1 MKTMSF
7 KKKLVNGN
15 NEPTSSEISSSQST
29 MHESSLLQNPSLR
42 SQQWTNSREF
52 LLSCIA
58 MSVGLG
64 NVWRFP
70 YVAYE
75 NGGGAFLIPYFIM
88 LFLVGRPI
96 YFMELIMG
104 QFSSM
109 TATKVWK
116 EMTPLF
122 RGIGFGQLIACIYV
136 LSYYSTLI
144 AIAIYYFF
152 ASFSKTLPW
161 TKCDPDIH
169 SVIDGIKEICKEEL
183 DETNSTVNQ
192 LPQNLKLTLSR
203 EHYRYISPAEQYFVH
218 DVLKMKS
225 DISDGLGAPDI
236 KLLGCLALSYLLL
249 FLSMCKGVKSSG
261 KVLIVSSIKS
271 MTVILVNILPH
282 FVASKS

>member
-1 MKTMSF
+1 MKTISF
-7 KKKLVNGN
+7 KKKPVNGN
-15 NEPTSSEISSSQST
+15 NEPISSEISSSDST

-169 SVIDGIKEICKEEL
+169 TVIDGIQEICKEEL
-183 DETNSTVNQ
+183 DEINSTVHQ
-192 LPQNLKLTLSR
+192 LPQNLTINR

-236 KLLGCLALSYLLL
+236 KLLACLALCYILL

-261 KVLIVSSIKS
+261 KVLIFPSIKS
-271 MTVILVNILPH
+271 MTV
-282 FVASKS
+282 